1 MNDTKENK
9 DLYRIVYATTFKK
22 ELKKYKNQPIK
33 LSKII
38 EIINILIEK
47 GSEGFPMDKK
57 PHLLT
62 GNYKGT
68 KECHVDP
75 DWLLIYEFYDDILVL
90 LLLRTGSHSELF

>member
-38 EIINILIEK
+38 EIINNKYFFTFSLKIYGKRNPLDEAVQ
-47 GSEGFPMDKK
+47 SDKK
-57 PHLLT
+57 Q
-62 GNYKGT
+62 
-68 KECHVDP
+68 
-75 DWLLIYEFYDDILVL
+75 I
-90 LLLRTGSHSELF
+90 S